1 MRKRRKE
8 RTEQDTTD
16 QAPQEGEPEVQ
27 EDPGIVAEAE
37 EVVEATPE
45 ERIAELEGLL
55 ARAQADYANL
65 RRRNLAD
72 QDAAVARAEAALLG
86 ELLTFADWLDMA
98 LVTEVQSPDAI
109 TIKEGVRLTR
119 DQLGG
124 LLSARG
130 VSAISTEGAFD
141 PELHQA
147 VATVEDADAEPGAI
161 AAVVRKGWKRG
172 EAVLRH
178 AQVKVVAAPEAP
190 SEEGAE
196 ADETEDAAAA
206 TEDA

>member
-16 QAPQEGEPEVQ
+16 QAPQEGEPGVQ
-27 EDPGIVAEAE
+27 QDPEAE

-147 VATVEDADAEPGAI
+147 VATVEDADVEPGAI

-190 SEEGAE
+190 SEEGDE
-196 ADETEDAAAA
+196 ADETEGAAAA
-206 TEDA
+206 TEEA